1 MLSRRCFSVK
11 RFCCWPWRSARPV
24 LLALSI
30 SSSRPERMKKAPST
44 IFGQANRKISMVF
57 RQEEPMF
64 SRMPRLALAV
74 SLLFASV
81 GMFAWTPPIHA
92 DSGARTVKYAET
104 DIIPVHAKIRFS
116 TLIVLPVNE
125 EILDATTGDKEFWI
139 INGAHNL
146 CYLHPAQQGIRSNL
160 NLITST
166 GHVYS
171 FLLTEIS
178 NEPNAEPDLK
188 IFVERKEESTINGAS
203 GVPPLARASEVQAYK
218 AAVDAARADAAQAV
232 HTAEERAEKQIGEYR
247 EQYAGKLQFDY
258 TYNAKAARPPF
269 SVAAIYHD
277 EKFTYIKCTAQEKP
291 TIYEVKDGK
300 PNLINF
306 ELVNGVYV
314 TPKIVD
320 QGYLALGKK
329 KLNFERAARS
339 AAS

>member
-1 MLSRRCFSVK
+1 
-11 RFCCWPWRSARPV
+11 
-24 LLALSI
+24 
-30 SSSRPERMKKAPST
+30 
-44 IFGQANRKISMVF
+44 
-57 RQEEPMF
+57 
-64 SRMPRLALAV
+64 
-74 SLLFASV
+74 
-81 GMFAWTPPIHA
+81 
-92 DSGARTVKYAET
+92 VKYAET
-104 DIIPVHAKIRFS
+104 DIIPIHAKTRYS
-116 TLIVLPVNE
+116 TLIVLPSNE

-178 NEPNAEPDLK
+178 KEPETEPDLK

-203 GVPPLARASEVQAYK
+203 GVAPLARASEVQAYK
-218 AAVDAARADAAQAV
+218 TAVETARAESAQAV
-232 HTAEERAEKQIGEYR
+232 QAAQERAEKEITQYR
-247 EQYAGKLQFDY
+247 EQYPGKLQFDY
-258 TYNAKAARPPF
+258 SYNAKEARLPF

-277 EKFTYIKCTAQEKP
+277 DQFTYIKCTAQEKP
-291 TIYEVKDGK
+291 TIYEIKDGK

-306 ELVNGVYV
+306 ELTNGVYV
-314 TPKIVD
+314 IPKIVD

-329 KLNFERAARS
+329 RLSFVRAVHN

>member
-1 MLSRRCFSVK
+1 MIRRIPFFRITFLLSVICG
-11 RFCCWPWRSARPV
+11 A
-24 LLALSI
+24 LLAET
-30 SSSRPERMKKAPST
+30 PA
-44 IFGQANRKISMVF
+44 
-57 RQEEPMF
+57 
-64 SRMPRLALAV
+64 AL
-74 SLLFASV
+74 
-81 GMFAWTPPIHA
+81 PN
-92 DSGARTVKYAET
+92 SGARTVKYAET
-104 DIIPVHAKIRFS
+104 DIIPIHAKIRFS

-146 CYLHPAQQGIRSNL
+146 CYLHPAEQGIRSNL

-178 NEPNAEPDLK
+178 NEPNVEPDLK
-188 IFVERKEESTINGAS
+188 VFVERKEESTINGAS

-232 HTAEERAEKQIGEYR
+232 HAAEERARKDISEYR
-247 EQYAGKLQFDY
+247 EQYAGKLEFDY
-258 TYNAKAARPPF
+258 SYNAKAARAPF

-277 EKFTYIKCTAQEKP
+277 DKFTYIKSSAQEKP

-306 ELVNGVYV
+306 ELANGVYV
-314 TPKIVD
+314 IPKIVD

-329 KLNFERAARS
+329 KLNFERHGG
-339 AAS
+339 

>member
-1 MLSRRCFSVK
+1 M
-11 RFCCWPWRSARPV
+11 
-24 LLALSI
+24 LAL
-30 SSSRPERMKKAPST
+30 PQPT
-44 IFGQANRKISMVF
+44 
-57 RQEEPMF
+57 
-64 SRMPRLALAV
+64 
-74 SLLFASV
+74 
-81 GMFAWTPPIHA
+81 HA

-104 DIIPVHAKIRFS
+104 DIIPIHAKIRFS

-146 CYLHPAQQGIRSNL
+146 CYLHPAQQGIHSNL

-178 NEPNAEPDLK
+178 NQPNVEPDLK
-188 IFVERKEESTINGAS
+188 IFVERKEESTINGAA

-218 AAVDAARADAAQAV
+218 TAVDAARTESAQAV
-232 HTAEERAEKQIGEYR
+232 QAAQERAQREISQYR

-314 TPKIVD
+314 IAKIVD

>member
-1 MLSRRCFSVK
+1 MAFD
-11 RFCCWPWRSARPV
+11 
-24 LLALSI
+24 
-30 SSSRPERMKKAPST
+30 
-44 IFGQANRKISMVF
+44 
-57 RQEEPMF
+57 QEEPMF
-64 SRMPRLALAV
+64 SRTRRIAV
-74 SLLFASV
+74 AFSLLLTSM
-81 GMFAWTPPIHA
+81 GMLARTQAAHA

-104 DIIPVHAKIRFS
+104 DIIPIHAKIRFS

-188 IFVERKEESTINGAS
+188 IFVERKEESTIYGAS

-218 AAVDAARADAAQAV
+218 IAVDAARVESAQAV
-232 HTAEERAEKQIGEYR
+232 QAAQERAQKEISQYR

-269 SVAAIYHD
+269 SVTAIYHD
-277 EKFTYIKCTAQEKP
+277 DKFTYIKCTAQEKP

-306 ELVNGVYV
+306 ELANGVYV
-314 TPKIVD
+314 IPKIVD
-320 QGYLALGKK
+320 RGYLALGKK
-329 KLNFERAARS
+329 KLSFERVVHS
-339 AAS
+339 AAF

>member
-1 MLSRRCFSVK
+1 MVSRIP
-11 RFCCWPWRSARPV
+11 RFVV
-24 LLALSI
+24 LA
-30 SSSRPERMKKAPST
+30 
-44 IFGQANRKISMVF
+44 
-57 RQEEPMF
+57 
-64 SRMPRLALAV
+64 
-74 SLLFASV
+74 SLVLTCAA
-81 GMFAWTPPIHA
+81 MFAWTPPIHA
-92 DSGARTVKYAET
+92 DSGTKTVKYAET
-104 DIIPVHAKIRFS
+104 DVIPIHAKIRFS

-178 NEPNAEPDLK
+178 NEPNTEPDLK

-218 AAVDAARADAAQAV
+218 TAVDAARAESAQAAQ
-232 HTAEERAEKQIGEYR
+232 TAQERAQREISQYR
-247 EQYAGKLQFDY
+247 EQYPGKLQFDY
-258 TYNAKAARPPF
+258 TYNAKAARAAF
-269 SVAAIYHD
+269 SVSAIYHD
-277 EKFTYIKCTAQEKP
+277 DKFTFIKCAAQEKP
-291 TIYEVKDGK
+291 TIYELKDGK

-306 ELVNGVYV
+306 DLANGVYV
-314 TPKIVD
+314 IPKIVD

-329 KLNFERAARS
+329 KLSFERAVHS
-339 AAS
+339 AAH

>member
-1 MLSRRCFSVK
+1 ML
-11 RFCCWPWRSARPV
+11 
-24 LLALSI
+24 
-30 SSSRPERMKKAPST
+30 
-44 IFGQANRKISMVF
+44 
-57 RQEEPMF
+57 
-64 SRMPRLALAV
+64 SRMPRFILLA
-74 SLLFASV
+74 SLVFAC
-81 GMFAWTPPIHA
+81 GAMFAWTPPIHA
-92 DSGARTVKYAET
+92 DSGTKTVKYAET
-104 DIIPVHAKIRFS
+104 DVIPIHAKIRFS

-178 NEPNAEPDLK
+178 NEPNVEPDLK

-203 GVPPLARASEVQAYK
+203 AVPPLARASEVQAYK
-218 AAVDAARADAAQAV
+218 TAVDAARAESAQAMQAAQ
-232 HTAEERAEKQIGEYR
+232 ERAQKEISQYR

-258 TYNAKAARPPF
+258 TYNAKAVRAPF
-269 SVAAIYHD
+269 SVSAIYHD
-277 EKFTYIKCTAQEKP
+277 DKFTFIRCAAQEKP
-291 TIYEVKDGK
+291 TIYELKDGK

-306 ELVNGVYV
+306 DLANGVYV
-314 TPKIVD
+314 IPKIVD

-329 KLNFERAARS
+329 KLSFERAAQS
-339 AAS
+339 AAH

>member
-1 MLSRRCFSVK
+1 
-11 RFCCWPWRSARPV
+11 
-24 LLALSI
+24 
-30 SSSRPERMKKAPST
+30 
-44 IFGQANRKISMVF
+44 
-57 RQEEPMF
+57 MF
-64 SRMPRLALAV
+64 SRIRRIAV
-74 SLLFASV
+74 AFSLLLTSM
-81 GMFAWTPPIHA
+81 GMLAQTQAAHA

-104 DIIPVHAKIRFS
+104 DIIPIHAKIRFS

-178 NEPNAEPDLK
+178 NEPNVEPDLK
-188 IFVERKEESTINGAS
+188 VFVERKEESTINGAS

-232 HTAEERAEKQIGEYR
+232 RAAEERARKDISEYR
-247 EQYAGKLQFDY
+247 EQYAGKLEFDY
-258 TYNAKAARPPF
+258 SYNAKAARAPF

-277 EKFTYIKCTAQEKP
+277 DKFTYIKSSAQEKP
-291 TIYEVKDGK
+291 TIYELKDGK

-306 ELVNGVYV
+306 ELANGVYV
-314 TPKIVD
+314 ITKIVD

-329 KLNFERAARS
+329 KLNFERHGG
-339 AAS
+339 

>member
-1 MLSRRCFSVK
+1 MFIRIPRFAFRCVLVVAFAGL
-11 RFCCWPWRSARPV
+11 FARP
-24 LLALSI
+24 
-30 SSSRPERMKKAPST
+30 P
-44 IFGQANRKISMVF
+44 
-57 RQEEPMF
+57 
-64 SRMPRLALAV
+64 AV
-74 SLLFASV
+74 
-81 GMFAWTPPIHA
+81 HA

-104 DIIPVHAKIRFS
+104 DIIPIHAKIRFS

-178 NEPNAEPDLK
+178 NEPNVEPDLK
-188 IFVERKEESTINGAS
+188 VFVERKEESTINGAS
-203 GVPPLARASEVQAYK
+203 GVAPLARASEVQAYK

-232 HTAEERAEKQIGEYR
+232 HAAEERAQKDISEYR
-247 EQYAGKLQFDY
+247 EQYAGKLEFDY
-258 TYNAKAARPPF
+258 SYNAKAARAPF

-277 EKFTYIKCTAQEKP
+277 DKFTYIKSSAQEKP

-306 ELVNGVYV
+306 ELANGVYV
-314 TPKIVD
+314 IPKIVD

-329 KLNFERAARS
+329 KLNFERHGG
-339 AAS
+339 

>member
-1 MLSRRCFSVK
+1 MLSRIP
-11 RFCCWPWRSARPV
+11 RFVV
-24 LLALSI
+24 LASLVFTC
-30 SSSRPERMKKAPST
+30 AP
-44 IFGQANRKISMVF
+44 
-57 RQEEPMF
+57 
-64 SRMPRLALAV
+64 
-74 SLLFASV
+74 
-81 GMFAWTPPIHA
+81 MFAWTPPIHA
-92 DSGARTVKYAET
+92 DSGTKTVKYAET
-104 DIIPVHAKIRFS
+104 DVIHIHAKIRFS

-160 NLITST
+160 NLITSA

-178 NEPNAEPDLK
+178 NEPNTEPDLK

-218 AAVDAARADAAQAV
+218 TAVDAARAESAQAAQA
-232 HTAEERAEKQIGEYR
+232 AEDRAQREISQYR

-258 TYNAKAARPPF
+258 TYNAKVARAPF
-269 SVAAIYHD
+269 SVSAIYHD
-277 EKFTYIKCTAQEKP
+277 DKFTFIKCAAQEKP
-291 TIYEVKDGK
+291 TIYEIKDGK

-306 ELVNGVYV
+306 DLANGVYV
-314 TPKIVD
+314 IPKIMD

-329 KLNFERAARS
+329 KLSFERAVQSVAH
-339 AAS
+339 